1 MFKNKEYEDINQQL
15 QLLQQK
21 VLHTRRFR
29 SFFNKCFFEKSMNG
43 EAFYVTTNMVKEA
56 LLKMNQRQ
64 QEQTRAKIKVYSQNN
79 NGTFKRPT

>member
-1 MFKNKEYEDINQQL
+1 
-15 QLLQQK
+15 
-21 VLHTRRFR
+21 
-29 SFFNKCFFEKSMNG
+29 MNG